1 MLILEAKRRSN
12 KPTSGALRKIGEL
25 PAVFYGRKEKSTPI
39 TLSYKQFEK
48 AWKRAGE
55 STVITLRGEWG
66 DKETLI
72 VDTAKDPLT
81 DAFLHADFYC
91 LEKGQ
96 KVKVK
101 VPIEWSGVAGAVKD
115 LGGVLLKVL
124 HDLEIET
131 EPSKL
136 PHVIIVD
143 ISKLADLNSQLLA
156 KDVSLPSGVKLVTNP
171 DEVVA
176 AIAEAKEEIEEK
188 PAESVDLSSIEISE
202 KRGKEEKEGAPTA
215 GAKPEAST
223 PPKDDKKERGK

>member
-1 MLILEAKRRSN
+1 MARHNSKLSEIF
-12 KPTSGALRKIGEL
+12 SGLKDLKEL
-25 PAVFYGRKEKSTPI
+25 PE
-39 TLSYKQFEK
+39 
-48 AWKRAGE
+48 
-55 STVITLRGEWG
+55 VIF
-66 DKETLI
+66 I